1 MLYATGIPAISVSK
15 TAPLLLDDNI
25 NSREPSRQFS
35 VPRSESK
42 TRLPN
47 IIQLYYIT
55 HIDNV
60 ASILNHG
67 ILSHQEIEN
76 QRIPYVAIYNKE
88 IVDRR
93 QAKITP
99 AGKSLWEYANLY
111 FKARNAMLYKVSIE
125 KPINQIVVVAVD
137 FNSVVALSGT
147 MISIGNAAHNLAEF
161 IPTTPRKRI
170 GEAFTK
176 FRGTLALDYWREDDG
191 TKRLMMSECLVVGNV
206 PADRITGIYATDQS
220 AAGNVRQILK
230 RANRSRISVIPDPN
244 MFFQPSFEK
253 RLTTHLLLKGGDMFF
268 SRLQTLT
275 VSVNTVG
282 VMGKGVASRAK
293 YQFPDVYVEYQD
305 ALRRKGL
312 AMGKPYLYKREKSVD
327 FELADEPNTLQEP
340 NAQTWF
346 LLFATKKHYSERA
359 SKEGIEKGLKWIQAN
374 YKKEGIT
381 SLAVPALGAGL
392 GRLEWKEIGPIIC
405 QHLASLDVDVEV
417 YLPAEKEIPPKD
429 QLTREFLIPEGVP
442 RDSTL

>member
-1 MLYATGIPAISVSK
+1 MIVDSPPQTVSPEDSNQRGASFSSVASATGAHINSLAKP
-15 TAPLLLDDNI
+15 APLLLKDDI
-25 NSREPSRQFS
+25 S
-35 VPRSESK
+35 VRISSGQSSVRSESK
-42 TRLPN
+42 TKLPN
-47 IIQLYYIT
+47 IVQLYYIT

-67 ILSHQEIEN
+67 ILSHQQIEN

-137 FNSVVALSGT
+137 FNSVAALPET

-161 IPTTPRKRI
+161 LPTTPRKRV
-170 GEAFTK
+170 GEAFAK
-176 FRGTLALDYWREDDG
+176 FRGTLGLDYWREDDG
-191 TKRLMMSECLVVGNV
+191 TKRLMMSECLVPDKV
-206 PADRITGIYATDQS
+206 PADRITGIYTPDQS
-220 AAGNVRQILK
+220 AASNLRQILD
-230 RANRSRISVIPDPN
+230 RAGRSRISVIPDPN

-253 RLTTHLLLKGGDMFF
+253 RLTSHLLLKGGDMFF

-312 AMGKPYLYKREKSVD
+312 AMGKPYLYERE
-327 FELADEPNTLQEP
+327 
-340 NAQTWF
+340 
-346 LLFATKKHYSERA
+346 
-359 SKEGIEKGLKWIQAN
+359 
-374 YKKEGIT
+374 
-381 SLAVPALGAGL
+381 
-392 GRLEWKEIGPIIC
+392 
-405 QHLASLDVDVEV
+405 
-417 YLPAEKEIPPKD
+417 
-429 QLTREFLIPEGVP
+429 
-442 RDSTL
+442 